1 MATLLFPGQDPIG
14 KRLRL
19 VNPEQS
25 NEWRTI
31 VGIVGDIRFQG
42 LDDEPVATIYTAFA
56 QTPFMWLYF
65 MVRPASGPIAAS
77 IRPAVPSVHPS
88 LTAGNLRTMDE
99 IVAGTVAEPRFRTWL
114 VSSFAALALVL
125 AAVGIYG
132 TIAYSVAQRTH
143 EIGIRMA
150 LGAGMNDVLKLV
162 VREGVLMAGMGAI
175 VGLGAAAVMTG
186 LMSSLLVGVTPRDP
200 LAFGASA
207 AILLLVA
214 ALASLLPARRAARI
228 EPLEALRTE

>member
-1 MATLLFPGQDPIG
+1 L
-14 KRLRL
+14 
-19 VNPEQS
+19 
-25 NEWRTI
+25 
-31 VGIVGDIRFQG
+31 
-42 LDDEPVATIYTAFA
+42 
-56 QTPFMWLYF
+56 
-65 MVRPASGPIAAS
+65 
-77 IRPAVPSVHPS
+77 
-88 LTAGNLRTMDE
+88 
-99 IVAGTVAEPRFRTWL
+99 L